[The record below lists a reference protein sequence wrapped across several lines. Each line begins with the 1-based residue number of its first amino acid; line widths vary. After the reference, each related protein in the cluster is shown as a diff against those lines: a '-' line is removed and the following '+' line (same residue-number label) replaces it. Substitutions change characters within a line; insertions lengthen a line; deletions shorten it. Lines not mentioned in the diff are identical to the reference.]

1 MEASP
6 EGKSKGCCISNNSLL
21 PVCILVAVASFFAG
35 LYIDSLYN
43 DLVLDQK
50 LNEIK
55 DMIRNIEIP
64 VQASPI
70 VDDTSDIRIETS
82 PTVPPAPPVKISV
95 DDDPVL
101 GDPNAKLTLIE
112 FSDFQC
118 PFCQRFHAETLPL
131 IKANYIDT
139 GIVKLVYRDF
149 PLQSI
154 HPNALPAAVAAEC
167 AEDQGIFWEYHDTL
181 FQRMNEWGPR
191 SAADAQQT
199 FNAFAEE
206 LGLDIEQ
213 FVQCFDSGEYVTEV
227 ANDFTDGA
235 EYGVTGTPAFFLGND
250 EIGYTMITGAQP
262 YQSFQGFIESMLEQ

>member
-6 EGKSKGCCISNNSLL
+6 EGKSKGCCMSNSLL
-21 PVCILVAVASFFAG
+21 PVCLLVAAASFFAG

-43 DLVLDQK
+43 DLILEKKLD
-50 LNEIK
+50 EIK
-55 DMIRNIEIP
+55 DMIRSIEIP
-64 VQASPI
+64 AQVSPT
-70 VDDTSDIRIETS
+70 VDDTSGIKIETA
-82 PTVPPAPPVKISV
+82 PPAPAPPVKISV

-101 GDPNAKLTLIE
+101 GDPNAELTLIE

-167 AEDQGIFWEYHDTL
+167 AEDQGMFWEYHDML
-181 FQRMNEWGPR
+181 FQRMNEWGQVSP
-191 SAADAQQT
+191 ADAQSA

-206 LGLDIEQ
+206 LGLDIDQ

-262 YQSFQGFIESMLEQ
+262 YQSFQSYIDSLLVQ